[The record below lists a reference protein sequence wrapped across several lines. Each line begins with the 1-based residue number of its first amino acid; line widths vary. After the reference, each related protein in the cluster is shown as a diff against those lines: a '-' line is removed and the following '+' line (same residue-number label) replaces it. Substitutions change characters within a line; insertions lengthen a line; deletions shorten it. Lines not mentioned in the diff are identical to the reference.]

1 MSISVSAGMT
11 QRADNMEI
19 QIKRA
24 VCGDHGKLFEAL
36 SELDRLCVGNEGW
49 SAASFESEAAKKN
62 GIVLY
67 IEENST
73 ISGLICGYYAV
84 GEGDITSVAVH
95 PECRRQGLALK
106 LIREFEKQLPNDTED
121 IFLEVRESNTAAI
134 SLYEKCGF
142 GAVSTRKNFYESP
155 RENAVVMKKSIILC
169 KED

>member
-1 MSISVSAGMT
+1 M
-11 QRADNMEI
+11 NM

-24 VCGDHGKLFEAL
+24 VCGDHSKLFEVL

-49 SAASFESEAAKKN
+49 SAASFESETAKEN

-67 IEENST
+67 IEESGA
-73 ISGLICGYYAV
+73 IAGLICGYYAV
-84 GEGDITSVAVH
+84 GEGDITSIAVH
-95 PECRRQGLALK
+95 PDFRRKGLALK
-106 LIREFEKQLPNDTED
+106 LIQEFEKQLPNDTEY
-121 IFLEVRESNTAAI
+121 IFLEVRESNTAAL

-142 GAVSTRKNFYESP
+142 RAVSIRKNFYESP